1 MKGVPSWRIPSDEVL
16 DTGVQYH
23 NFTTRAVTVVLLALY
38 RDNEKVFARQAV
50 EVQFNVVL
58 NSQVIRITTLTFSN
72 FELLFLRMMGKRSL
86 SNVRLYAS

>member
-1 MKGVPSWRIPSDEVL
+1 MLFFFD
-16 DTGVQYH
+16 
-23 NFTTRAVTVVLLALY
+23 
-38 RDNEKVFARQAV
+38 RDHEKESARQAV

-58 NSQVIRITTLTFSN
+58 NFQVIRITTLTFSN